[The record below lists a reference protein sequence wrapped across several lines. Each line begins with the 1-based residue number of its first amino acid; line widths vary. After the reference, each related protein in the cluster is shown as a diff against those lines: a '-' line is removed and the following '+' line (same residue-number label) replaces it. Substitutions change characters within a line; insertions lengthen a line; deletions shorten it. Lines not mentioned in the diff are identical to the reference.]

1 METSAF
7 PSFPASEYILR
18 IRTPPDRIV
27 VAWPV
32 DGTRLRRA
40 LSLISSSLNP
50 IHMSSSQSNPKR
62 PLGVTII
69 AIVAAAGGI
78 LSLFGGGSVL
88 AGMASGPFALAII
101 VIIFGILGLA
111 LGAGFF
117 TGAKW
122 AWMAGVIIYVISIG
136 LGIAEIIYGGQV
148 GLIGGIIR
156 TVAGIVIPVY
166 LTRPGP
172 KSFFGRVRSSPRA

>member
-1 METSAF
+1 MQ
-7 PSFPASEYILR
+7 PSPSK
-18 IRTPPDRIV
+18 
-27 VAWPV
+27 
-32 DGTRLRRA
+32 
-40 LSLISSSLNP
+40 LS
-50 IHMSSSQSNPKR
+50 R

-78 LSLFGGGSVL
+78 LSLFGGASVL
-88 AGMASGPFALAII
+88 SGMASGPIALAYI
-101 VIIFGILGLA
+101 VVIFGILGLA

-122 AWMAGVIIYVISIG
+122 AWMAGIGIYVVSIG

-156 TVAGIVIPVY
+156 TIAGIVIPIY
-166 LTRPGP
+166 LTRPKP
-172 KSFFGRVRSSPRA
+172 KAFFGKGPSSPST

>member
-1 METSAF
+1 
-7 PSFPASEYILR
+7 
-18 IRTPPDRIV
+18 
-27 VAWPV
+27 
-32 DGTRLRRA
+32 
-40 LSLISSSLNP
+40 
-50 IHMSSSQSNPKR
+50 MSSAQARPKR
-62 PLGVTII
+62 PLGVAII

-78 LSLFGGGSVL
+78 LSLFGGASVL
-88 AGMASGPFALAII
+88 AGMASGPLALAII

-122 AWMAGVIIYVISIG
+122 AWMAGIGIYIVSIG

-156 TVAGIVIPVY
+156 TIAGVVIPSY
-166 LTRPGP
+166 LTRPKP
-172 KSFFGRVRSSPRA
+172 KAFFGKGTTSPAT